1 MPLSSF
7 GAILTFAE
15 SMETQDAAFYRGLAV
30 VAVDLASLFEQFA
43 AVGEKNVKTL
53 QRVRRENVTEMI
65 LEPISDFSRAPYG
78 IDPGDPSTLDPG
90 QALAAA
96 VVLEKRAVDFYQT
109 ASQKI
114 RALPEVSSALK
125 RLGKKRKDRL
135 PMVS

>member
-15 SMETQDAAFYRGLAV
+15 TMEASDAGFYRKLAV
-30 VAVDLASLFEQFA
+30 VAVDKAPLFEQFA
-43 AVGEKNVKTL
+43 ADGEKNVKTL

-65 LEPISDFSRAPYG
+65 LEPISDFFRAPYG
-78 IDPGDPSTLDPG
+78 IDPGDPSALDSG
-90 QALAAA
+90 QALAAST
-96 VVLEKRAVDFYQT
+96 VLEKRAVDFYQT

-114 RALPEVSSALK
+114 RALPEVSRSLK
-125 RLGKKRKDRL
+125 RLGKKRKERL